1 MNLLIDIGNTRI
13 KWATLADGAFEISGE
28 LVHRGQDPS
37 DVLEFLGQFDTK
49 PESVRAANVAGA
61 AMGQAITDAVY
72 ARWNLAIEFA
82 KTQASAGPVRNG
94 YHDYRQM
101 GVDRWL
107 AILAAFERYHQPV
120 CVVDVGTAVT
130 IDQVD
135 GAGVHLG
142 GLIVPGLDLMRR
154 ALVSDTGDIESW
166 VGARNEGGETDNLIL
181 GRSTAEAIGGGGLTA
196 ICGLIEHCE
205 ERLSSQF
212 GDSVLVLTGGDAGRI
227 MPKISTQ
234 LDHRPLLVLEGLV
247 IYSPG

>member
-13 KWATLADGAFEISGE
+13 KWATLVDGAFEVSGE
-28 LVHRGQDPS
+28 LVHRGQDPNG
-37 DVLEFLGQFDTK
+37 VLGFLGQFDAK
-49 PESVRAANVAGA
+49 PDSVRVANVAGA

-154 ALVSDTGDIESW
+154 ALISDTGDIESW
-166 VGARNEGGETDNLIL
+166 VGARSEGGETENLIL

-196 ICGLIEHCE
+196 ICGLIERCE
-205 ERLSSQF
+205 ERLSSQY